1 MKKTNNKNSNPLS
14 YGSEHR
20 SYLCLLAIS
29 AGIQNKKYAK
39 VFLKTNKH
47 HNKKNHNKPQ

>member
-1 MKKTNNKNSNPLS
+1 MKKTNKNTNLLS
-14 YGSEHR
+14 YGSELR
-20 SYLCLLAIS
+20 SYLCLLVIS
-29 AGIQNKKYAK
+29 AGIQNKKYAE